1 MFLKFSSTAIG
12 RESFIATASFAAVSV
27 DPAGGIPA
35 AARRR
40 PPRRHHRNQ
49 RHSTTVEY
57 LASLPSLGCSVSVE
71 AWRTG
76 YS

>member
-40 PPRRHHRNQ
+40 PPRRHHRNPQ
-49 RHSTTVEY
+49 HCSTVEE

-71 AWRTG
+71 AWRTEH
-76 YS
+76 S